1 MGVVRPVGTVIPIAQ
16 FRDDAVALLESHWP
30 RVQPEGEFRWGAGS
44 DDVAIFGDR
53 SAESELVELKRSR
66 AWQAVKFDSGFGWI
80 HGPELYGGRGL
91 PVEYAAA
98 YREVEIGFQVPD
110 QIFFGVGQGM
120 VGPTILAEGSEELR
134 QRYVRDI
141 YRGDLMACQLFSEPS
156 AGSDLANVS
165 ALAIRDGDSWMVSG
179 QKVWTSG
186 AQYSDVGLL
195 LAKTDRSAPNHQ
207 ALTMFLVDMHA
218 EGVDVRPLR
227 QMTGAA
233 HFNEVF
239 LENVRI
245 PDTHRLGA
253 PGEGWRVTRT
263 TLMNERA
270 SLGPT
275 GSNATLGY
283 VSLDRLKG
291 LVRHFDCHHDPSVR
305 DDLAQIAIL
314 GRVAELTTRRFVAQT
329 PTGGIPGPE
338 MSACKLLRTELVAR
352 TVALITRVL
361 GPALAADTG
370 DWGSYAWATY
380 VLGAPGMRI
389 GGGTDEIMRNIL
401 AERVLALP
409 RQT

>member
-1 MGVVRPVGTVIPIAQ
+1 
-16 FRDDAVALLESHWP
+16 
-30 RVQPEGEFRWGAGS
+30 
-44 DDVAIFGDR
+44 
-53 SAESELVELKRSR
+53 
-66 AWQAVKFDSGFGWI
+66 
-80 HGPELYGGRGL
+80 
-91 PVEYAAA
+91 
-98 YREVEIGFQVPD
+98 
-110 QIFFGVGQGM
+110 
-120 VGPTILAEGSEELR
+120 
-134 QRYVRDI
+134 
-141 YRGDLMACQLFSEPS
+141 MACQLFSEPS

-165 ALAIRDGDSWMVSG
+165 APAIRDGDGWVVSG

-186 AQYSDVGLL
+186 AQYSDIGLL
-195 LAKTDRSAPNHQ
+195 LAKSDRSVPNHQ
-207 ALTMFLVDMHA
+207 ALTMFLLDMHA

-275 GSNATLGY
+275 GSNAALGY
-283 VSLDRLKG
+283 MSLDRLSG
-291 LVRHFDCHHDPSVR
+291 LVRHFGRGGDAAVR
-305 DDLAQIAIL
+305 DELAQIAIL
-314 GRVAELTTRRFVAQT
+314 GRVADLTTRRFVAQT
-329 PTGGIPGPE
+329 PAGGIPGPE

-352 TVALITRVL
+352 TVALVTRIL

-370 DWGSYAWATY
+370 DWGTYAWATY

>member
-1 MGVVRPVGTVIPIAQ
+1 MISIAQ
-16 FRDDAVALLESHWP
+16 FREDATALLESHWP
-30 RVQPEGEFRWGAGS
+30 RVQPEGEFVWGAGS

-53 SAESELVELKRSR
+53 TAESELVELKRAR
-66 AWQAVKFDSGFGWI
+66 AWQAVKFDNGFGWI
-80 HGPELYGGRGL
+80 SGPEQYGGRGL
-91 PVEYAAA
+91 PIEYTVA
-98 YREVEIGFQVPD
+98 YREVEMGFQLPD

-120 VGPTILAEGSEELR
+120 VAPTILAEGSEELR
-134 QRYVRDI
+134 RRYLAGI

-165 ALAIRDGDSWMVSG
+165 ALAIKDGDDWVVSG

-195 LAKTDRSAPNHQ
+195 LVKTDRTVPNHQ
-207 ALTMFLVDMHA
+207 ALTMFLVGMHA
-218 EGVDVRPLR
+218 DGVDVRPLR

-253 PGEGWRVTRT
+253 PGEGWRVART

-275 GSNATLGY
+275 GSNAALGY

-291 LVRHFDCHHDPSVR
+291 LVRQFGCQDNPSVR
-305 DDLAQIAIL
+305 HDLAQIAIL
-314 GRVAELTTRRFVAQT
+314 ARVADLTTRRFVAQT
-329 PTGGIPGPE
+329 PAGAIPGPE

-352 TVALITRVL
+352 TVALVTRIL
-361 GPALAADTG
+361 GPALTADTG
-370 DWGSYAWATY
+370 DWGTYAWATY
-380 VLGAPGMRI
+380 LLGAPGMRI
-389 GGGTDEIMRNIL
+389 GGGTDEIMRTIL

-409 RQT
+409 RQN

>member
-1 MGVVRPVGTVIPIAQ
+1 MIPITQ
-16 FRDDAVALLESHWP
+16 FRDDAMALLESHWP
-30 RVQPEGEFRWGAGS
+30 KVQPQGEFRWGAGS

-53 SAESELVELKRSR
+53 SVESELVELKRAR
-66 AWQAVKFDSGFGWI
+66 AWQTVKFDHGFGWI
-80 HGPELYGGRGL
+80 QGPEQYGGRGL
-91 PVEYAAA
+91 PIEYTVA
-98 YREVEIGFQVPD
+98 YRELELGFQVPD

-134 QRYVRDI
+134 RRYLRDI

-165 ALAIRDGDSWMVSG
+165 APAIRDGDGWIVSG

-186 AQYSDVGLL
+186 AQYCDIGLL
-195 LAKTDRSAPNHQ
+195 LAKTDRSVPNHQ

-245 PDTHRLGA
+245 PDSHRLGA

-275 GSNATLGY
+275 GSNARLGY

-291 LVRHFDCHHDPSVR
+291 LVRHFGCGGDAFVR
-305 DDLAQIAIL
+305 DELAQIAIL
-314 GRVAELTTRRFVAQT
+314 GRVADLTTRRLVAET
-329 PTGGIPGPE
+329 PAGGIPGPE
-338 MSACKLLRTELVAR
+338 MSACKLLRTALVAR
-352 TVALITRVL
+352 TVALVTRIL

-370 DWGSYAWATY
+370 DWGTYAWATY
-380 VLGAPGMRI
+380 VLGAPGMRV
-389 GGGTDEIMRNIL
+389 GGGTDEIIRNIL

-409 RQT
+409 R

>member
-1 MGVVRPVGTVIPIAQ
+1 MIPIAD
-16 FRDDAVALLESHWP
+16 FRDEAVALLESHWP
-30 RVQPEGEFRWGAGS
+30 RVRDEGEFHWGEGS

-53 SAESELVELKRSR
+53 PPEDELAELVRAR

-80 HGPELYGGRGL
+80 HGPEQYGGRGL
-91 PVEYAAA
+91 PIEYTAA
-98 YREVEIGFQVPD
+98 YREVEMEFHLPD
-110 QIFFGVGQGM
+110 PIFFGVGQGM
-120 VGPTILAEGSEELR
+120 VAPTILAEGSEELR
-134 QRYVRDI
+134 RRYLRDI

-165 ALAIRDGDSWMVSG
+165 APATREGDGWVVSG

-207 ALTMFLVDMHA
+207 ALTMFLIDMHA
-218 EGVDVRPLR
+218 DGVDVRPLR

-239 LENVRI
+239 LEEVRI

-270 SLGPT
+270 SLGPS
-275 GSNATLGY
+275 GSNAALGY

-291 LVRHFDCHHDPSVR
+291 LVRHFGCQDDPCVR
-305 DDLAQIAIL
+305 SDLAQIAIL
-314 GRVAELTTRRFVAQT
+314 ARVADLTTRRFVAQT
-329 PTGGIPGPE
+329 PAGTVPGPE
-338 MSACKLLRTELVAR
+338 MSACKLLRTELVGR
-352 TVALITRVL
+352 TVALVTRIL
-361 GPALAADTG
+361 GPAVAADTG
-370 DWGSYAWATY
+370 DWGTYAWATY
-380 VLGAPGMRI
+380 VLGAPGMRV

-409 RQT
+409 R

>member
-1 MGVVRPVGTVIPIAQ
+1 MISITQ
-16 FRDDAVALLESHWP
+16 FRNDAIALLESHWP
-30 RVQPEGEFRWGAGS
+30 RVQPHGEFRWGAGS

-53 SAESELVELKRSR
+53 PAESELVELKRAR
-66 AWQAVKFDSGFGWI
+66 AWQAVKFDHGFGWI
-80 HGPELYGGRGL
+80 HGPEKYGGRGL
-91 PVEYAAA
+91 PVEYTVA
-98 YREVEIGFQVPD
+98 YRELEMGFQVPD

-134 QRYVRDI
+134 RRYLRDI

-165 ALAIRDGDSWMVSG
+165 APAIRDGDGWVVSG

-195 LAKTDRSAPNHQ
+195 LAKTERSAPNHQ

-253 PGEGWRVTRT
+253 PGEGWQVTRT

-291 LVRHFDCHHDPSVR
+291 LVRHFGCEGDASVR
-305 DDLAQIAIL
+305 DELAQIAIL
-314 GRVAELTTRRFVAQT
+314 GRVADLTTRRFVAQT
-329 PTGGIPGPE
+329 PAEGIPGPE
-338 MSACKLLRTELVAR
+338 MSACKLLRTALVTR
-352 TVALITRVL
+352 TVALVTRIL

-370 DWGSYAWATY
+370 DWGTYAWATY

-409 RQT
+409 R